1 MRFSFMV
8 KMTIT
13 SVIVLALVGLGVQI
27 SSIFASKTVNA
38 AQHQSAER
46 EIGIATLKSASVELT
61 DTSRVYVVS
70 GLSEALSTYFN
81 QKYVLKDREY
91 GEKLIKENGG
101 SPQLLDLINKS
112 KEATKQTDQDE
123 LHAMALA
130 ALSRGEDFSTLPADM
145 ENYNFTPEEK
155 NLDAAKQQKLASDL
169 VFGQAYANAKR
180 AVDSPLNNLN
190 TIESGMG
197 SQGQNQIT
205 QATFFQNLTIYALI
219 AVFTLLALGMLVF
232 LFTVLRRVNRPLS
245 GHTSALRN
253 HDPYDLNFQ
262 LNDKRGVPEMREL
275 AQAFNGQNQQVNSL
289 IDSVGET
296 AAFLNE
302 HAGGLSET
310 AAELDKTAAL
320 TQEQA
325 EQTNAQAQQLASNMG
340 TLNVAMEEMQQ
351 AIRQISESANSAS
364 MVAAEAVTTVGQA
377 SEVITTLE
385 ASSQGI
391 GEITQSITSIAEQ
404 TNLLALNATI
414 EAARAGDA
422 GKGFAVVAGEVKDLA
437 AQTANATADITQRV
451 ASIQEDSAKA
461 TEAIAQIS
469 EIIERI
475 NDSQTT
481 IASAVEQQTATT
493 NEMSAVVQGAAGTTQ
508 QIVGAIGSVSESA
521 QQSAAGARSTLEA
534 GQAVAQSSQG
544 LTDLVSPYHR

>member
-8 KMTIT
+8 KATIV
-13 SVIVLALVGLGVQI
+13 SVIILALVGLGIQI
-27 SSIFASKTVNA
+27 SSIFASRAVNS
-38 AQHQSAER
+38 AQVQSAQR
-46 EIGIATLKSASVELT
+46 STGLATLKSASVEMT
-61 DTSRVYVVS
+61 NTSRVYVVS
-70 GLSEALSTYFN
+70 GLSEALSDYFN
-81 QKYVLKDREY
+81 QKYVIRDREY
-91 GEKLIKENGG
+91 GMKLVTENGG
-101 SPQLLDLINKS
+101 TPEELDLISKS
-112 KEATKQTDQDE
+112 DEAAKQTDQDE

-130 ALSRGEDFSTLPADM
+130 ALAWGEDFSTLPADI
-145 ENYNFTPEEK
+145 ENYSFAPGEK
-155 NLDAAKQQKLASDL
+155 ELPAETQRKMALDL
-169 VFGQAYANAKR
+169 VFGSAYANAKR
-180 AVDSPLNNLN
+180 SVNSPLDEISVL
-190 TIESGMG
+190 ESGKG
-197 SQGQNQIT
+197 KTGNDQIRR
-205 QATFFQNLTIYALI
+205 ASVFQNLTIYALI
-219 AVFTLLALGMLVF
+219 AVFTVLAVGILIFLLVI
-232 LFTVLRRVNRPLS
+232 LRRVNRPLS
-245 GHTSALRN
+245 GHTNALRN

-275 AQAFNGQNQQVNSL
+275 AQAFNGQNAQVNTL

-296 AAFLNE
+296 AASLNE
-302 HAGGLSET
+302 NAGGLSET

-325 EQTNAQAQQLASNMG
+325 EQTNAKAQQLATNMD
-340 TLNVAMEEMQQ
+340 TLNTAMEEMQQ

-364 MVAAEAVTTVGQA
+364 LVAAEAVSTVDQA
-377 SEVITTLE
+377 SEVINTLE
-385 ASSQGI
+385 ESSQGI

-437 AQTANATADITQRV
+437 AQTATATADITQRV
-451 ASIQEDSAKA
+451 TSIQEDSAKA

-481 IASAVEQQTATT
+481 IASAVEEQTATT
-493 NEMSAVVQGAAGTTQ
+493 NEMSSVVQGAADTTQ
-508 QIVGAIGSVSESA
+508 DIVGAIGSVSENA
-521 QQSAAGARSTLEA
+521 QKSAAGARSTLEA
-534 GQAVAQSSQG
+534 GQAVAESSQG